1 MAWDT
6 PPDRS
11 RIKLEIYSR
20 LFWMILKG
28 YIFSNFMQRLVLI
41 KREPG
46 VVFTWL
52 LVFGLYCQHLF
63 HNFLRTWVTFA
74 LLLILT
80 IPWFYGILLAL
91 FVLVQFLKKTNKQ
104 TKKKPYSSFQSQG
117 KSVPNGNSVSPS
129 HHTPPQANAVQP
141 SKPARKP
148 LSSQG
153 PVKLEGANNL
163 VRLRLLILNT
173 FKFKREKWAEF
184 ITLYFL

>member
-6 PPDRS
+6 PPDHS

-91 FVLVQFLKKTNKQ
+91 FVLVQFLKQTNKQ
-104 TKKKPYSSFQSQG
+104 KKKNRILLFRVKENQCQMETVFHPATILHPRLMLSSPQNQPG
-117 KSVPNGNSVSPS
+117 SPS
-129 HHTPPQANAVQP
+129 VHKV
-141 SKPARKP
+141 
-148 LSSQG
+148 LS
-153 PVKLEGANNL
+153 N
-163 VRLRLLILNT
+163 
-173 FKFKREKWAEF
+173 
-184 ITLYFL
+184 